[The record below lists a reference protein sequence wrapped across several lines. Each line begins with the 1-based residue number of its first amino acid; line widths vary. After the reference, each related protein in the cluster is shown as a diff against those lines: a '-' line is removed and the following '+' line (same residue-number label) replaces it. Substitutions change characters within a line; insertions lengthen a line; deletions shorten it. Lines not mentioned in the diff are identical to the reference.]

1 MRRALV
7 IVALAALTFPV
18 VASAHATLK
27 STTPP
32 FGKELQAAPKTIELH
47 FDQVVK
53 VLPGA
58 IQVLNT
64 KGVNF
69 AAAAQTSGTNVIAPL
84 RTLPTGTYT
93 VRWRAISADSH
104 VTSGVWTF
112 GVRVPAPSVQD
123 AYGAGGPTVAEH
135 IVRWI
140 WFLSFA
146 LTIGALGLRLI
157 CLRGL
162 AVPRALERRLAVA
175 AGIGVVVSL
184 ETGIAAF
191 SLRSEDAL
199 QLPLGKFFYGDLSPM
214 AVTPF
219 GRAFIVMTL
228 GFAVVLA
235 LIFFAWLLDKTAY
248 LVPAFLI
255 SLLLVSGL
263 SLSGHDAVDPGS
275 SRWSELADWVHL
287 AGASLWIGGLGTLA
301 GLVWFGAPEL
311 RQVALRRFSQVAT
324 VSIALVVAGGVYLGL
339 VRVPHLHDL
348 WTVGYGRV
356 LLVKSGLVLLA
367 LAWGGFHK
375 FVIVPRIA
383 RGESSGVL
391 TRVGRSLVG
400 EALVGVAVL
409 LLAAILVDSKPP
421 PRPTNP
427 PPTASKAVR
436 P

>member
-1 MRRALV
+1 MRRAVLIAV
-7 IVALAALTFPV
+7 FAALALPAT
-18 VASAHATLK
+18 AAAHATLE
-27 STTPP
+27 STTPR
-32 FGKELQAAPKTIELH
+32 FGKELQTSPATIVFR

-58 IQVLNT
+58 VEVLNT

-69 AAAAQTSGTNVIAPL
+69 ATSSRVNGLELIANVKK
-84 RTLPTGTYT
+84 LPTGAYT

-123 AYGAGGPTVAEH
+123 AYGAGGPTVTEH
-135 IVRWI
+135 FVRWI

-146 LTIGALGLRLI
+146 LTIGALGVRLI
-157 CLRGL
+157 CLHGVE
-162 AVPRALERRLAVA
+162 VPRALARKLAVA
-175 AGIGVVVSL
+175 AGIGVIVSL

-199 QLPLGKFFYGDLSPM
+199 QLPIGKFLYGDLSPM

-228 GFAVVLA
+228 GFAFVLA
-235 LIFFAWLLDKTAY
+235 LIFMAWLLDTTAY
-248 LVPAFLI
+248 LWPAFAM

-275 SRWSELADWVHL
+275 SHWSELADWVHL
-287 AGASLWIGGLGTLA
+287 AAASLWIGGLGTVV
-301 GLVWFGAPEL
+301 GLVWYGAPEL
-311 RQVALRRFSQVAT
+311 RQVVLRRFSQVAT
-324 VSIALVVAGGVYLGL
+324 VCVALVVAAGVYLGF

-348 WTVGYGRV
+348 WTVGYGQV
-356 LLVKSGLVLLA
+356 LVVKSSLVLLA

-375 FVIVPRIA
+375 LVVVPRLEH
-383 RGESSGVL
+383 RSSGFL
-391 TRVGRSLVG
+391 TRVGRSLAG
-400 EALVGVAVL
+400 EALVGVLVL
-409 LLAAILVDSKPP
+409 LVAAILVDSRPP
-421 PRPTNP
+421 PRPVK
-427 PPTASKAVR
+427 PPTTAAAR

>member
-1 MRRALV
+1 MRRAILSGMV
-7 IVALAALTFPV
+7 AALVLPAT
-18 VASAHATLK
+18 AAAHATLE
-27 STTPP
+27 STTPK
-32 FGKELQAAPKTIELH
+32 FGKELQTSPSTIVFS

-58 IQVLNT
+58 VEVLNG

-69 AAAAQTSGTNVIAPL
+69 ATSSRVTGLDLVANVKK
-84 RTLPTGTYT
+84 LPTGAYT

-123 AYGAGGPTVAEH
+123 AYGASGPTVAEH
-135 IVRWI
+135 FVRWI

-146 LTIGALGLRLI
+146 LTIGALGVRLV

-162 AVPRALERRLAVA
+162 AVPRSLDRKIAVA
-175 AGIGVVVSL
+175 AGIGVIVAL
-184 ETGIAAF
+184 QTGIAAF

-199 QLPLGKFFYGDLSPM
+199 QLPLGKFLYGDLSPM

-228 GFAVVLA
+228 GFALVLA
-235 LIFFAWLLDKTAY
+235 LIFMAWLLDRIAF
-248 LVPAFLI
+248 LWPAFVM

-275 SRWSELADWVHL
+275 SRWSEFADWVHI
-287 AGASLWIGGLGTLA
+287 AAASLWVGGLGTVV
-301 GLVWFGAPEL
+301 GLVWYGAPEL
-311 RQVALRRFSQVAT
+311 RQVVLRRFSKVAT
-324 VSIALVVAGGVYLGL
+324 VSILLVVAAGIYLGI

-348 WTVGYGRV
+348 WTFGYGQV

-375 FVIVPRIA
+375 FVVVPRLE
-383 RGESSGVL
+383 RNPSSGFL
-391 TRVGRSLVG
+391 SRVGRSLAG
-400 EALVGVAVL
+400 EVLVGAAVL
-409 LLAAILVDSKPP
+409 LVAAILVDSRPP
-421 PRPTNP
+421 PRPAKAP
-427 PPTASKAVR
+427 ATAAAR
-436 P
+436 R